1 MDEIIRAVTGDGYAK
16 ISAISAK
23 GMIERARQLHD
34 TSPVATAALGRSL
47 CAASMLGDLL
57 KDETATLTLR
67 INGGG
72 PIGTVIAVSDSQGM
86 VRGYVE
92 NPQVDVPNREDG
104 KLNVGAA
111 VGVDGMLTISRD
123 LGLKEPYIGST
134 RLVSGE
140 IAEDLA
146 YYYMESEQVAS
157 AVGLGVLVDTD
168 LSVKCAGGFIVQ
180 LLPGAPDSLIDMIEE
195 NIQILGQ
202 VTGILE
208 NGCAQDLVDAVFMD
222 LAPETLS
229 STSVEYRCYCSRERV
244 RRAVE
249 SLSLEDLREIYAG
262 GEAAQVSCQ
271 FCNTVYDFSG
281 DEILEMM
288 NALEAADN

>member
-57 KDETATLTLR
+57 KEETATLTLR

-195 NIQILGQ
+195 NIQITGQ

-208 NGCAQDLVDAVFMD
+208 NSCAQDLVDAVFMD

-281 DEILEMM
+281 DEILEMI
-288 NALEAADN
+288 NALEAVDN

>member
-222 LAPETLS
+222 LSPETLS

-281 DEILEMM
+281 DEILEMI
-288 NALEAADN
+288 NALEAVDN